1 MVLCME
7 RTDIWYCTDN
17 DKGKEIYE
25 TLKLLGLN
33 IVLVEDKNF
42 SSCNVLPSQINIFII
57 DLVTV
62 EFSEILSMLRKDERL
77 HKFIKYLILFKKQIR
92 KASQLSID
100 VMHLEILSRPIK
112 KREFSLLLEKSIIVE
127 RYKEMLNLYSLEAT
141 ERIEAYTN
149 LLDINRKESFF
160 DEKEKNIFSKIINF
174 EKHILKEQKELN
186 VAIAN
191 YTRLRQKELFD
202 LKKRID
208 AEEMLS
214 ELRRKELMDAKS
226 VIEAQ
231 SAVIEYSSK
240 ELQSAEEIIHA
251 TEAVQELSRLEAIKL
266 HEELEKEKKKNEV
279 LQKKIDMLEK
289 KINNSKS

>member
-1 MVLCME
+1 ME

-42 SSCNVLPSQINIFII
+42 SSCNILPSQINIFII
-57 DLVTV
+57 DLITV

-112 KREFSLLLEKSIIVE
+112 KREFSLLLEKSIVVE
-127 RYKEMLNLYSLEAT
+127 RYKEMLNLFSLEAT
-141 ERIEAYTN
+141 ERIEEYTN

-174 EKHILKEQKELN
+174 EKHILEEQKELN
-186 VAIAN
+186 AAIAN
-191 YTRLRQKELFD
+191 FTRLRQQELFD

-214 ELRRKELMDAKS
+214 ELRRQELMDAKN
-226 VIEAQ
+226 VIAAQ
-231 SAVIEYSSK
+231 SAVIDYSSK
-240 ELQSAEEIIHA
+240 ELQNAEEIIHA

-266 HEELEKEKKKNEV
+266 HEQLEKEKQKNEE
-279 LQKKIDMLEK
+279 LQKKIEMLEK
-289 KINNSKS
+289 KINNSKL

>member
-1 MVLCME
+1 MVLSME
-7 RTDIWYCTDN
+7 RADIWYCTDN

-57 DLVTV
+57 DLITV

-112 KREFSLLLEKSIIVE
+112 KREFSLLLEKSIVVE
-127 RYKEMLNLYSLEAT
+127 RYKEMLNLFSLEAT
-141 ERIEAYTN
+141 ERIEEYTN

-186 VAIAN
+186 AAIGN
-191 YTRLRQKELFD
+191 FTRLRQKELFD

-214 ELRRKELMDAKS
+214 ELKRQELMDAKS

-266 HEELEKEKKKNEV
+266 HEELEKEKQKNEE
-279 LQKKIDMLEK
+279 LQKKIDMLVK
-289 KINNSKS
+289 KNN

>member
-1 MVLCME
+1 ME
-7 RTDIWYCTDN
+7 RADIWYCTDN

-57 DLVTV
+57 DLITV

-112 KREFSLLLEKSIIVE
+112 KREFSLLLEKSIVVE
-127 RYKEMLNLYSLEAT
+127 RYKEMLNLFSLEAT
-141 ERIEAYTN
+141 ERIEEYTN

-174 EKHILKEQKELN
+174 EKHILEEQKELN
-186 VAIAN
+186 AAIAN
-191 YTRLRQKELFD
+191 FTRLRQQELFD

-214 ELRRKELMDAKS
+214 ELRRQELMDAKN

-231 SAVIEYSSK
+231 SAVIDYSSK
-240 ELQSAEEIIHA
+240 ELQNAEEIIHA

-266 HEELEKEKKKNEV
+266 HEQLEKEKQKNEE
-279 LQKKIDMLEK
+279 LQKKIEMLEK
-289 KINNSKS
+289 KINNSKL

>member
-1 MVLCME
+1 ME
-7 RTDIWYCTDN
+7 RADIWYCTDN

-42 SSCNVLPSQINIFII
+42 SSCNILPSQINIFII
-57 DLVTV
+57 DLITV

-112 KREFSLLLEKSIIVE
+112 KREFSLLLEKSIVVE
-127 RYKEMLNLYSLEAT
+127 RYKEMLNLFSLEAT
-141 ERIEAYTN
+141 ERIEEYTN

-174 EKHILKEQKELN
+174 EKHILEEQKELN
-186 VAIAN
+186 AAIAN
-191 YTRLRQKELFD
+191 FTRLRQQELFD

-214 ELRRKELMDAKS
+214 ELRRQELMDAKN
-226 VIEAQ
+226 VIAAQ
-231 SAVIEYSSK
+231 SAVIDYSSK
-240 ELQSAEEIIHA
+240 ELQNAEEIIHA

-266 HEELEKEKKKNEV
+266 HEQLEKEKQKNEE
-279 LQKKIDMLEK
+279 LQKKIDMLVK
-289 KINNSKS
+289 KNN

>member
-1 MVLCME
+1 ME

>member
-1 MVLCME
+1 ME
-7 RTDIWYCTDN
+7 RADIWYCTDN

-42 SSCNVLPSQINIFII
+42 SSCNILPSQINIFII
-57 DLVTV
+57 DLITV

-112 KREFSLLLEKSIIVE
+112 KREFSLLLEKSIVVE
-127 RYKEMLNLYSLEAT
+127 RYKEMLNLFSLEAT
-141 ERIEAYTN
+141 ERIEEYTN

-174 EKHILKEQKELN
+174 EKHILEEQKELN
-186 VAIAN
+186 AAIAN
-191 YTRLRQKELFD
+191 FTRLRQQELFD

-214 ELRRKELMDAKS
+214 ELKRQELMDAKK

-266 HEELEKEKKKNEV
+266 HEELEKEKQKNEE
-279 LQKKIDMLEK
+279 LQKKIDMLVK
-289 KINNSKS
+289 KNN

>member
-7 RTDIWYCTDN
+7 RADIWYCTDN

-42 SSCNVLPSQINIFII
+42 SSCNILPSQINIFII
-57 DLVTV
+57 DLITV

-112 KREFSLLLEKSIIVE
+112 KREFSLLLEKSIVVE
-127 RYKEMLNLYSLEAT
+127 RYKEMLNLFSLEAT
-141 ERIEAYTN
+141 ERIEEYTN

-186 VAIAN
+186 AAIAN
-191 YTRLRQKELFD
+191 FTRLRQQELFD

-214 ELRRKELMDAKS
+214 ELRRQELMDAKN
-226 VIEAQ
+226 VIAAQ
-231 SAVIEYSSK
+231 SAVIDYSSK
-240 ELQSAEEIIHA
+240 ELQNAEEIIHA

-266 HEELEKEKKKNEV
+266 HEELEKEKQKNEE
-279 LQKKIDMLEK
+279 LQKKIEMLEK
-289 KINNSKS
+289 KINNSKL

>member
-1 MVLCME
+1 ME
-7 RTDIWYCTDN
+7 RADIWYCTDN

>member
-112 KREFSLLLEKSIIVE
+112 KREFSLLLEKSIVVE
-127 RYKEMLNLYSLEAT
+127 RYKEMLNLFSLEAT
-141 ERIEAYTN
+141 ERIEEYTN

-186 VAIAN
+186 AAIGN
-191 YTRLRQKELFD
+191 FTRLRQKELFD

-266 HEELEKEKKKNEV
+266 HEELEKEKQKNEE
-279 LQKKIDMLEK
+279 LQKKIDMLVK
-289 KINNSKS
+289 KNN

>member
-1 MVLCME
+1 ME
-7 RTDIWYCTDN
+7 RADIWYCTDN

-57 DLVTV
+57 DLITV

-186 VAIAN
+186 AAIGN
-191 YTRLRQKELFD
+191 FTRLRQKELFD

-214 ELRRKELMDAKS
+214 ELKRQELMDAKS

-266 HEELEKEKKKNEV
+266 HEELEKEKQKNEE
-279 LQKKIDMLEK
+279 LQKKIDMLVK
-289 KINNSKS
+289 KNN

>member
-1 MVLCME
+1 ME
-7 RTDIWYCTDN
+7 RADIWYCTDN

-42 SSCNVLPSQINIFII
+42 SSCYILPSQINIFII
-57 DLVTV
+57 DLITV

-112 KREFSLLLEKSIIVE
+112 KREFSLLLEKSIVVE
-127 RYKEMLNLYSLEAT
+127 RYKEMLNLFSLEAT
-141 ERIEAYTN
+141 ERIEEYTN

-174 EKHILKEQKELN
+174 EKHILEEQKELN
-186 VAIAN
+186 AAIAN
-191 YTRLRQKELFD
+191 FTRLRQQELFD

-214 ELRRKELMDAKS
+214 ELRRQELMDAKN
-226 VIEAQ
+226 VIAAQ
-231 SAVIEYSSK
+231 SAVIDYSSK
-240 ELQSAEEIIHA
+240 ELQNAEEIIHA

-266 HEELEKEKKKNEV
+266 HEQLEKEKQKNEE
-279 LQKKIDMLEK
+279 LQKKIEMLEK
-289 KINNSKS
+289 KINNSKL

>member
-7 RTDIWYCTDN
+7 RADIWYCTDN

-42 SSCNVLPSQINIFII
+42 SSCNILPSQINIFII
-57 DLVTV
+57 DLITV

-92 KASQLSID
+92 KASQLSFDI
-100 VMHLEILSRPIK
+100 MHLEILSRPIK
-112 KREFSLLLEKSIIVE
+112 KREFSLLLEKSIVVE
-127 RYKEMLNLYSLEAT
+127 RYKEMLNLFSLEAT
-141 ERIEAYTN
+141 ERIEEYTN

-174 EKHILKEQKELN
+174 EKHILEEQKELN
-186 VAIAN
+186 AAIAN
-191 YTRLRQKELFD
+191 FTRLRQQELFD

-214 ELRRKELMDAKS
+214 ELRRQELMDAKN
-226 VIEAQ
+226 VIAAQ
-231 SAVIEYSSK
+231 SAVIDYSSK
-240 ELQSAEEIIHA
+240 ELQNAEEIIHA

-266 HEELEKEKKKNEV
+266 HEQLEKEKQKNEE
-279 LQKKIDMLEK
+279 LQKKIEMLEK
-289 KINNSKS
+289 KINNSKL

>member
-1 MVLCME
+1 ME
-7 RTDIWYCTDN
+7 RADIWYCTDN

-57 DLVTV
+57 DLITV

-112 KREFSLLLEKSIIVE
+112 KREFSLLLEKSIVVE
-127 RYKEMLNLYSLEAT
+127 RYKEMLNLFSLEAT
-141 ERIEAYTN
+141 ERIEEYTN

-186 VAIAN
+186 AAIGN
-191 YTRLRQKELFD
+191 FTRLRQKELFD

-214 ELRRKELMDAKS
+214 ELKRQELMDAKS

-266 HEELEKEKKKNEV
+266 HEELEKEKQKNEE
-279 LQKKIDMLEK
+279 LQKKIDMLVK
-289 KINNSKS
+289 KNN

>member
-1 MVLCME
+1 ME
-7 RTDIWYCTDN
+7 RADIWYCTDN

-42 SSCNVLPSQINIFII
+42 SSCNILPSQINIFII
-57 DLVTV
+57 DLITV

-112 KREFSLLLEKSIIVE
+112 KREFSLLLEKSIVVE
-127 RYKEMLNLYSLEAT
+127 RYKEMLNLFSLEAT
-141 ERIEAYTN
+141 ERIEEYTN

-174 EKHILKEQKELN
+174 EKHILEEQKELN
-186 VAIAN
+186 AAIAN
-191 YTRLRQKELFD
+191 FTRLRQQELFD

-214 ELRRKELMDAKS
+214 ELRRQELMDAKN
-226 VIEAQ
+226 VIAAQ
-231 SAVIEYSSK
+231 SAVIDYSSK
-240 ELQSAEEIIHA
+240 ELQNAEEIIHA

-266 HEELEKEKKKNEV
+266 HEQLEKEKQKNEE
-279 LQKKIDMLEK
+279 LQKKIEMLEK
-289 KINNSKS
+289 KINNSKL

>member
-1 MVLCME
+1 ME
-7 RTDIWYCTDN
+7 RADIWYCTDN

-42 SSCNVLPSQINIFII
+42 SSCNILPSQVNIFII
-57 DLVTV
+57 DLITV

-112 KREFSLLLEKSIIVE
+112 KREFSLLLEKSIVVE
-127 RYKEMLNLYSLEAT
+127 RYKEMLNLFSLEAT
-141 ERIEAYTN
+141 ERIEEYTN

-186 VAIAN
+186 MAIAN
-191 YTRLRQKELFD
+191 FTRLRQQELFD

-214 ELRRKELMDAKS
+214 ELRRQELMDAKN
-226 VIEAQ
+226 VIAAQ
-231 SAVIEYSSK
+231 SAVIDYSSK
-240 ELQSAEEIIHA
+240 ELQNAEEIIHA

-266 HEELEKEKKKNEV
+266 HEELEKEKQKNEE
-279 LQKKIDMLEK
+279 LQKKIDMLVK
-289 KINNSKS
+289 KNN

>member
-1 MVLCME
+1 ME
-7 RTDIWYCTDN
+7 RADIWYCTDN

-42 SSCNVLPSQINIFII
+42 SSCNILPSQINIFII
-57 DLVTV
+57 DLITV

-92 KASQLSID
+92 KASQLSFDI
-100 VMHLEILSRPIK
+100 MHLEILSRPIK
-112 KREFSLLLEKSIIVE
+112 KREFSLLLEKSIVVE
-127 RYKEMLNLYSLEAT
+127 RYKEMLNLFSLEAT
-141 ERIEAYTN
+141 ERIEEYTN

-174 EKHILKEQKELN
+174 EKHILEEQKELN
-186 VAIAN
+186 MAIAN
-191 YTRLRQKELFD
+191 FTRLRQQELFD

-214 ELRRKELMDAKS
+214 ELKRQELIDAKK

-266 HEELEKEKKKNEV
+266 REQLEKEKQKNEE
-279 LQKKIDMLEK
+279 LQKKIEMLEK

>member
-1 MVLCME
+1 ME

-57 DLVTV
+57 DLITV

>member
-1 MVLCME
+1 ME
-7 RTDIWYCTDN
+7 RADIWYCTDN

-57 DLVTV
+57 DLITV

-112 KREFSLLLEKSIIVE
+112 KREFSLLLEKSIVVE
-127 RYKEMLNLYSLEAT
+127 RYKEMLNLFSLEAT
-141 ERIEAYTN
+141 ERIEEYTN

-186 VAIAN
+186 AAIGN
-191 YTRLRQKELFD
+191 FTRLRQKELFD

-214 ELRRKELMDAKS
+214 ELKRQELMDAKS

-266 HEELEKEKKKNEV
+266 HEELEKEKQKNEE
-279 LQKKIDMLEK
+279 LQKKIEMLVK
-289 KINNSKS
+289 KNN

>member
-1 MVLCME
+1 ME
-7 RTDIWYCTDN
+7 RADIWYCTDN

-42 SSCNVLPSQINIFII
+42 SSCNILPSQVNIFII
-57 DLVTV
+57 DLITV

-92 KASQLSID
+92 KASQLSFDI
-100 VMHLEILSRPIK
+100 MHLEILSRPIK
-112 KREFSLLLEKSIIVE
+112 KREFSLLLEKSIVVE
-127 RYKEMLNLYSLEAT
+127 RYKEMLNLFSLEAT
-141 ERIEAYTN
+141 ERIEEYTN

-186 VAIAN
+186 MAIAN
-191 YTRLRQKELFD
+191 FTRLRQQELFD

-214 ELRRKELMDAKS
+214 ELKRQELIDAKK

-266 HEELEKEKKKNEV
+266 REQLEKEKQKNEE
-279 LQKKIDMLEK
+279 LQKKIEMLEK

>member
-1 MVLCME
+1 ME

-174 EKHILKEQKELN
+174 EKHILNEQKELN

>member
-1 MVLCME
+1 ME
-7 RTDIWYCTDN
+7 RADIWYCTDN

-42 SSCNVLPSQINIFII
+42 SSCNILPSQVNIFII
-57 DLVTV
+57 DLITV

-92 KASQLSID
+92 KASQLSFDI
-100 VMHLEILSRPIK
+100 MHLEILSRPIK
-112 KREFSLLLEKSIIVE
+112 KREFSLLLEKSIVVE
-127 RYKEMLNLYSLEAT
+127 RYKEMLNLFSLEAT
-141 ERIEAYTN
+141 ERIEEYTN

-174 EKHILKEQKELN
+174 EKHILEEQKELN
-186 VAIAN
+186 MAIAN
-191 YTRLRQKELFD
+191 FTRLRQQELFD

-214 ELRRKELMDAKS
+214 ELKRQELIDAKK

-266 HEELEKEKKKNEV
+266 REQLEKEKQKNEE
-279 LQKKIDMLEK
+279 LQKKIEMLEK

>member
-1 MVLCME
+1 
-7 RTDIWYCTDN
+7 
-17 DKGKEIYE
+17 
-25 TLKLLGLN
+25 LLGLN

>member
-1 MVLCME
+1 ME
-7 RTDIWYCTDN
+7 RADIWYCTDN

-33 IVLVEDKNF
+33 MVLVEDKNF
-42 SSCNVLPSQINIFII
+42 SSCNILPSQVNIFII
-57 DLVTV
+57 DLITV

-92 KASQLSID
+92 KASQLSFDI
-100 VMHLEILSRPIK
+100 MYLEILSRPIK
-112 KREFSLLLEKSIIVE
+112 KREFSLLLEKSIVVE
-127 RYKEMLNLYSLEAT
+127 RYKEMLNLFSLEAT
-141 ERIEAYTN
+141 ERIEEYTN

-186 VAIAN
+186 AAIGN
-191 YTRLRQKELFD
+191 FTRLRQKELFD

-214 ELRRKELMDAKS
+214 ELKRQELMDAKS

-266 HEELEKEKKKNEV
+266 HEELEKEKQKNEE
-279 LQKKIDMLEK
+279 LQKKIDMLVK
-289 KINNSKS
+289 KNN

>member
-7 RTDIWYCTDN
+7 RADIWYCTDN

-42 SSCNVLPSQINIFII
+42 SSCNILPSQINIFII
-57 DLVTV
+57 DLITV

-112 KREFSLLLEKSIIVE
+112 KREFSLLLEKSIVVE
-127 RYKEMLNLYSLEAT
+127 RYKEMLNLFSLEAT
-141 ERIEAYTN
+141 ERIEEYTN

-186 VAIAN
+186 MAIAN
-191 YTRLRQKELFD
+191 FTRLRQQELFD

-214 ELRRKELMDAKS
+214 ELRRQELMDAKN
-226 VIEAQ
+226 VIAAQ
-231 SAVIEYSSK
+231 SAVIDYSSK
-240 ELQSAEEIIHA
+240 ELQNAEEIIHA

-266 HEELEKEKKKNEV
+266 HEQLEKEKQKNEE
-279 LQKKIDMLEK
+279 LQKKIEMLEK
-289 KINNSKS
+289 KINNSKL

>member
-7 RTDIWYCTDN
+7 RADIWYCTDN

-42 SSCNVLPSQINIFII
+42 SSCNILPSQVNIFII
-57 DLVTV
+57 DLITV

-92 KASQLSID
+92 KASQLSFDI
-100 VMHLEILSRPIK
+100 MHLEILSRPIK
-112 KREFSLLLEKSIIVE
+112 KREFSLLLEKSIVVE
-127 RYKEMLNLYSLEAT
+127 RYKEMLNLFSLEAT
-141 ERIEAYTN
+141 ERIEEYTN

-174 EKHILKEQKELN
+174 EKHILEEQKELN
-186 VAIAN
+186 MAIAN
-191 YTRLRQKELFD
+191 FTRLRQQELFD

-214 ELRRKELMDAKS
+214 ELKRQELIDAKK

-266 HEELEKEKKKNEV
+266 REQLEKEKQKNEE
-279 LQKKIDMLEK
+279 LQKKIEMLEK

>member
-1 MVLCME
+1 ME
-7 RTDIWYCTDN
+7 RADIWYCTDN

-42 SSCNVLPSQINIFII
+42 SSCNILPSQVNIFII
-57 DLVTV
+57 DLITV

-92 KASQLSID
+92 KASQLSFDI
-100 VMHLEILSRPIK
+100 MHLEILSRPIK
-112 KREFSLLLEKSIIVE
+112 KREFSLLLEKSIVVE
-127 RYKEMLNLYSLEAT
+127 RYKEMLNLFSLEAT
-141 ERIEAYTN
+141 ERIEEYTN

-174 EKHILKEQKELN
+174 EKHILEEQKELN
-186 VAIAN
+186 MAIAN
-191 YTRLRQKELFD
+191 FTRLRQQELFD

-214 ELRRKELMDAKS
+214 ELKRQELMDAKS

-266 HEELEKEKKKNEV
+266 REQLEKEKQKNEE
-279 LQKKIDMLEK
+279 LQKKIEMLEK

>member
-1 MVLCME
+1 ME
-7 RTDIWYCTDN
+7 RADIWYCTDN

-42 SSCNVLPSQINIFII
+42 SSCNILPSQVNIFII
-57 DLVTV
+57 DLITV

-92 KASQLSID
+92 KASQLSFDI
-100 VMHLEILSRPIK
+100 MHLEILSRPIK
-112 KREFSLLLEKSIIVE
+112 KREFSLLLEKSIVVE
-127 RYKEMLNLYSLEAT
+127 RYKEMLNLFSLEAT
-141 ERIEAYTN
+141 ERIEEYTN
-149 LLDINRKESFF
+149 MLDINRKESFF

-186 VAIAN
+186 MAIAN
-191 YTRLRQKELFD
+191 FTRLRQQELFD

-214 ELRRKELMDAKS
+214 ELKRQELIDAKK

-266 HEELEKEKKKNEV
+266 REQLEKEKQKNEE
-279 LQKKIDMLEK
+279 LQKKIEMLEK

>member
-1 MVLCME
+1 ME
-7 RTDIWYCTDN
+7 RADIWYCTDN

-42 SSCNVLPSQINIFII
+42 SSCNILPSQINIFII
-57 DLVTV
+57 DLITV

-112 KREFSLLLEKSIIVE
+112 KREFSLLLEKSIVVE
-127 RYKEMLNLYSLEAT
+127 RYKEMLNLFSLEAT
-141 ERIEAYTN
+141 ERIEEYTN

-186 VAIAN
+186 AAIGN
-191 YTRLRQKELFD
+191 FTRLRQKELFD

-214 ELRRKELMDAKS
+214 ELRRQELMDAKN
-226 VIEAQ
+226 VIAAQ
-231 SAVIEYSSK
+231 SAVIDYSSK
-240 ELQSAEEIIHA
+240 ELQNAEEIIHA

-266 HEELEKEKKKNEV
+266 HEQLEKEKQKNEE
-279 LQKKIDMLEK
+279 LQKKIEMLEK
-289 KINNSKS
+289 KINNSKL

>member
-1 MVLCME
+1 
-7 RTDIWYCTDN
+7 
-17 DKGKEIYE
+17 
-25 TLKLLGLN
+25 
-33 IVLVEDKNF
+33 
-42 SSCNVLPSQINIFII
+42 
-57 DLVTV
+57 
-62 EFSEILSMLRKDERL
+62 

>member
-1 MVLCME
+1 ME
-7 RTDIWYCTDN
+7 RADIWYCTDN

-42 SSCNVLPSQINIFII
+42 SSCNILPSQINIFII
-57 DLVTV
+57 DLITV

-112 KREFSLLLEKSIIVE
+112 KREFSLLLEKSIVVE
-127 RYKEMLNLYSLEAT
+127 RYKEMLNLFSLEAT
-141 ERIEAYTN
+141 ERIEEYTN

-186 VAIAN
+186 IAIAN
-191 YTRLRQKELFD
+191 FTRLRQQELFD

-214 ELRRKELMDAKS
+214 ELKRQELIDAKK

-266 HEELEKEKKKNEV
+266 HEQLEKEKQKNEE
-279 LQKKIDMLEK
+279 LQKKIEMLEK
-289 KINNSKS
+289 KINNSKL